1 MNDDD
6 PKILLEALRVEH
18 RRLDGEIERIE
29 ASGSIDVLDLAR
41 LKKAKLRL
49 KDEIAQLADDMR
61 PDIIA

>member
-29 ASGSIDVLDLAR
+29 ASGNIDVLDLAR